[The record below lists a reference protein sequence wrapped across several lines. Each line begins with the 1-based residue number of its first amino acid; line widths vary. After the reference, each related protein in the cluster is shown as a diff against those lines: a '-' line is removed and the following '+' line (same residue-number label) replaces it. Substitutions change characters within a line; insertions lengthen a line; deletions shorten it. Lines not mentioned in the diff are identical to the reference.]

1 MKVKIAFQV
10 VVAAMFAL
18 CQLPALAQGVIV
30 YKNDG
35 TKIKVPYTLLDSIAT
50 YTYEEEIP
58 GEPGEDSVSVKTFT
72 VKGVSFKMVYVD
84 GGTFEM
90 GASGWENARP
100 VHSVTLSSYY
110 MGETEVTQELWQAVM
125 GSNPSYFIGSQRPV
139 GLVSWNDCQ
148 EFIEKLNTL
157 TGEKFRLPTEAEWE
171 YAARGGNKSKGYI
184 YSGSNDVDAVAW
196 YKGNSESSIHEVKGK
211 LPNELGLYDMSGNVW
226 EWCSDW
232 HGAYSSGAQVD
243 PAGPASGSWRVL
255 RGGGWIDYAPD
266 CVFWFRNYDAPAGT
280 RTDYGLRFVLP
291 SVSQ

>member
-139 GLVSWNDCQ
+139 EQVSWNDCQ

-171 YAARGGNKSKGYI
+171 YAARGGNKSKGYE
-184 YSGSNDVDAVAW
+184 YAGSDNVGDVAW
-196 YKGNSESSIHEVKGK
+196 YTDNSKSSTHEVKGK

-232 HGAYSSGAQVD
+232 YGAYSSGAQVD
-243 PAGPASGSWRVL
+243 PAGPASGSTRVR
-255 RGGGWIDYAPD
+255 RGGSWSSDAAY
-266 CVFWFRNYDAPAGT
+266 CRVFYRSGITPTAALTYN
-280 RTDYGLRFVLP
+280 GLRFVLP